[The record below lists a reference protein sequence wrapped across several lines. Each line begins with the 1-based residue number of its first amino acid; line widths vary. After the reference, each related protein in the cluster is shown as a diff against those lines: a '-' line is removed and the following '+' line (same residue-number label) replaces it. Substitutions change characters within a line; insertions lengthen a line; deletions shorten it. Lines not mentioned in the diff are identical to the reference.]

1 MENKNTK
8 QKRWFSDWRKHLNW
22 KSNEKKKY
30 FKCGWN
36 QKPCGRFADNKKYE
50 MIFLTLFQLKSIFH
64 DTQNRLWD
72 NVRAQTVLILLP
84 VNHVLTQLDYPPYL

>member
-1 MENKNTK
+1 M
-8 QKRWFSDWRKHLNW
+8 R
-22 KSNEKKKY
+22 EKI
-30 FKCGWN
+30 FQVGWN
-36 QKPCGRFADNKKYE
+36 QKPCNRFADNKKYE

-64 DTQNRLWD
+64 DTRDRLWD